1 MREDSSLKTKVEL
14 ETTYVDSKYFLE
26 NIKRVDEDEVRMKLL
41 NCFIFNK
48 HFTMVVE
55 KRPPEWTDPT
65 SDGLSIKEKE

>member
-1 MREDSSLKTKVEL
+1 
-14 ETTYVDSKYFLE
+14 
-26 NIKRVDEDEVRMKLL
+26 MKLL

-65 SDGLSIKEKE
+65 SDGLSIREKEELCAKFARYY